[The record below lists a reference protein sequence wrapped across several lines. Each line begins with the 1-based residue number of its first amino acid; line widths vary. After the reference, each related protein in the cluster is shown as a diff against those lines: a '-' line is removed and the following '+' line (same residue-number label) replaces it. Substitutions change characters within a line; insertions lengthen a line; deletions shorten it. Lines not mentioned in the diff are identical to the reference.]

1 MRYKIV
7 KDFFKPEHFNI
18 LKSLDLKPTN
28 KDQLSIYHNKVTK
41 NGKIYS
47 ECINKNILA
56 ELDKVY
62 RKKMLEI
69 LFELYPEKVKYF
81 DYSEF
86 HIIET
91 GSHYSY
97 PIHNDNPE
105 KLLSGVIYLAPFENK
120 GTIIYDDKNGKNPKE
135 ITWKPNLGFF
145 FSRKEN
151 ETWHSY
157 EGDKKNNRVALVYNL
172 MTDDIKQIC
181 KIEKINYIE
190 FKIKSFL
197 NPYIYRFFKK
207 LL

>member
-41 NGKIYS
+41 NGEVYS

-105 KLLSGVIYLAPFENK
+105 KLLSGVIYIAPFENK
-120 GTIIYDDKNGKNPKE
+120 GTIIYDDKNGKNPKDNLE
-135 ITWKPNLGFF
+135 TKLGFF
-145 FSRKEN
+145 F
-151 ETWHSY
+151 
-157 EGDKKNNRVALVYNL
+157 
-172 MTDDIKQIC
+172 
-181 KIEKINYIE
+181 
-190 FKIKSFL
+190 
-197 NPYIYRFFKK
+197 FKK
-207 LL
+207 RK